1 MDREEKRELK
11 IREKTDIKN
20 KQKNLTLGKKP
31 LLRRG
36 VENQERRRQE
46 TTEGRSLSSHWTTT
60 RKAWRRLGGGGGG
73 GAGNVPVIV
82 GVANGRESK
91 QPKPARAA
99 DKHGTTAHRGGGS
112 SNGISN
118 AIINKEDDDAEL
130 SHGDNDQIT
139 WGKEPNE
146 RGRRK

>member
-60 RKAWRRLGGGGGG
+60 RKAWRGLGGGGG